1 MTEKKIEKKPVDW
14 RIVVIAIICLTALEL
29 GAMFNGVNGRL
40 FSLIVAAIAALAG
53 LSLPQLKLR
62 GH

>member
-29 GAMFNGVNGRL
+29 GAMFNGIDGKL
-40 FSLIVAAIAALAG
+40 FSLIVAAIAGLAG
-53 LSLPQLKLR
+53 LSLTQLKLR